1 MLGYIIKKIFENKL
15 FKKLMNDNK
24 LKELLTQGDKSI
36 DDIKKN
42 SINLMIRGYE
52 VPLHL
57 TKYVNFNNLNTKERE
72 YITSKIVEEIT
83 SGNCPHNDVI
93 KMSYF
98 DNTHPLWEKYLSLK
112 TIKNK
117 ENQKKEREKKKQ
129 ENKKITNLISK
140 YGKDNYEKSL
150 KGEIFLDMD
159 EELLII
165 SKGKP
170 NKKDNNLVRGKK
182 SEVWYYDEYENR
194 LKNKSYKLTI
204 RLIEG
209 KVKGWK
215 NL

>member
-1 MLGYIIKKIFENKL
+1 
-15 FKKLMNDNK
+15 
-24 LKELLTQGDKSI
+24 
-36 DDIKKN
+36 
-42 SINLMIRGYE
+42 
-52 VPLHL
+52 
-57 TKYVNFNNLNTKERE
+57 
-72 YITSKIVEEIT
+72 
-83 SGNCPHNDVI
+83 
-93 KMSYF
+93 
-98 DNTHPLWEKYLSLK
+98 
-112 TIKNK
+112 
-117 ENQKKEREKKKQ
+117 
-129 ENKKITNLISK
+129 
-140 YGKDNYEKSL
+140 
-150 KGEIFLDMD
+150 MD

>member
-42 SINLMIRGYE
+42 SIDLMIRGYE

-150 KGEIFLDMD
+150 KGEVFLDMD

>member
-140 YGKDNYEKSL
+140 
-150 KGEIFLDMD
+150 
-159 EELLII
+159 
-165 SKGKP
+165 
-170 NKKDNNLVRGKK
+170 
-182 SEVWYYDEYENR
+182 
-194 LKNKSYKLTI
+194 
-204 RLIEG
+204 
-209 KVKGWK
+209 
-215 NL
+215 

>member
-36 DDIKKN
+36 NNIKKN
-42 SINLMIRGYE
+42 SIDLMIRGYE

-150 KGEIFLDMD
+150 KGEVFLDMD

>member
-1 MLGYIIKKIFENKL
+1 MLSFILKKIFENKL
-15 FKKLMNDNK
+15 LKTLMNDNK
-24 LKELLTQGDKSI
+24 LKELIKEGDKSI
-36 DDIKKN
+36 DDLKKN
-42 SINLMIRGYE
+42 SIDLMIRGYE

-57 TKYVNFNNLNTKERE
+57 RKYVNFNNLNTKERE
-72 YITSKIVEEIT
+72 YITSKILEEIT

-112 TIKNK
+112 TIKKK

-150 KGEIFLDMD
+150 KGEVFLDMD

-165 SKGKP
+165 SKGEPK
-170 NKKDNNLVRGKK
+170 KKDNNLVRGKK
-182 SEVWYYDEYENR
+182 SEIWYYDEYENR